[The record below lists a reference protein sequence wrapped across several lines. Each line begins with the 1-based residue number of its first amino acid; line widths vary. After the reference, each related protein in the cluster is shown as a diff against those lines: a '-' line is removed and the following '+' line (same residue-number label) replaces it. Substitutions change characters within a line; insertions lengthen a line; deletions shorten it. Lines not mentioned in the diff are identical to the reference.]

1 MGLLDTFARWT
12 QPRSMEDPPLWS
24 ELSSSKKLSIGLQLF
39 LTLISLLGI
48 LIFILDLSGL

>member
-39 LTLISLLGI
+39 LTLISLLGL